1 MSRKHIVCL
10 SILVILIMALSIF
23 GCQGYEAPK
32 YKSPED
38 VGGEDLEEVDI
49 DVSDLG
55 EDNEE
60 DLFEEDDWWAE
71 DSEDSITDDADEYAG
86 PEVEPAATVK
96 SYKPSADTGAYTP
109 AVVEAEDDEFEKSPY
124 RQVVEDD
131 LPTLTVTEG
140 DLVKLNVKATDAD
153 GDSLDYAFTA
163 PLNSEGKWQTRTG
176 DSGVYYPEITVSDG
190 KTEVLKTVKIIV
202 EPKNNKPV
210 LQFIP
215 KIDVDEGS
223 DVVLN
228 PRATDA
234 DGDKLTFTYSG
245 WMTERTKTATYRDEG
260 IHTVVVSVT
269 DGISTI
275 SQEVTV
281 TVKDINRDPVVDI
294 EFEF

>member
-10 SILVILIMALSIF
+10 AILGILIMALSIF

-38 VGGEDLEEVDI
+38 TGDEEDVEEVDI
-49 DVSDLG
+49 DISDI
-55 EDNEE
+55 EE
-60 DLFEEDDWWAE
+60 EETEEEDDWWEETEEEEAAEEE
-71 DSEDSITDDADEYAG
+71 DSYE

-96 SYKPSADTGAYTP
+96 SYKPKAYEP
-109 AVVEAEDDEFEKSPY
+109 AEIEDEEEETDETDEEEFAKSPY
-124 RQVVEDD
+124 REVVEDD

-153 GDSLDYAFTA
+153 GDPLEYTFTA

-176 DSGVYYPEITVSDG
+176 DAGAYYPEITVSDG
-190 KTEVLKTVKIIV
+190 KTEVLKKVKIVV

-215 KIDVDEGS
+215 DIEVNEG
-223 DVVLN
+223 DVVTIR

-234 DGDKLTFTYSG
+234 DGDDLTYSYSG
-245 WMTERTKTATYRDEG
+245 WMEDSTKVTDFNDQGE
-260 IHTVVVSVT
+260 HTVVVTVT
-269 DGISTI
+269 DGISTV

-281 TVKDINRDPVVDI
+281 TVKDVNRAPEVEI
-294 EFEF
+294 EF